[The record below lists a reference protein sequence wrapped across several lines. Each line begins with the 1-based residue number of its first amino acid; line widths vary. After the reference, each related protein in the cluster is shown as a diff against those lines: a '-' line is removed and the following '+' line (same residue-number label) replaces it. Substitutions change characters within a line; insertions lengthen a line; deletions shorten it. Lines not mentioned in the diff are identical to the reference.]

1 MNKLKKIIEF
11 AVEREWNELDRYA
24 DKIPFGGVKKG
35 KYQGK
40 YLKYKYV
47 KEVKHKYEEAYD
59 VVFKS
64 KDGDKI
70 SFHFH
75 PHQFLFSHDFA
86 KAVFGEVVI
95 WVCAIDGLLNN
106 KEVTYGQTCGICEG
120 IVISQPDFEYHLQQA
135 VISKDPIDYYYK
147 YISDKGKNK

>member
-86 KAVFGEVVI
+86 KAVFGESRRGGT
-95 WVCAIDGLLNN
+95 W
-106 KEVTYGQTCGICEG
+106 EVHIK
-120 IVISQPDFEYHLQQA
+120 QA

>member
-1 MNKLKKIIEF
+1 MNKLKKIIKY
-11 AVEREWNELDRYA
+11 AVERGWKGYWEDLPEA
-24 DKIPFGGVKKG
+24 GIPCESHSVESSETCI
-35 KYQGK
+35 YT
-40 YLKYKYV
+40 L
-47 KEVKHKYEEAYD
+47 
-59 VVFKS
+59 
-64 KDGDKI
+64 
-70 SFHFH
+70 
-75 PHQFLFSHDFA
+75 LFNHDFA

-120 IVISQPDFEYHLQQA
+120 IVISQPAFEYHLQQA